1 MIPQSSTVFGGM
13 SSFLV
18 VLAMKTLVALHE
30 VSSHLV
36 WPFKVWLI
44 LDLLQYLIYWLS
56 EHCVDLL
63 RSHKPRLPSKIPLG
77 FVIIVSVLP
86 EIPPILKDYISLSL
100 PLLLVFL
107 NPFVLFNS
115 VHKLAY
121 TGSRFPSQKL
131 PQTMLGK

>member
-1 MIPQSSTVFGGM
+1 MIPLSSIVFGGM

-44 LDLLQYLIYWLS
+44 LDFLQYLIYWLS
-56 EHCVDLL
+56 EHCVDHL
-63 RSHKPRLPSKIPLG
+63 RSHRPRLPNKIPLG
-77 FVIIVSVLP
+77 FVIIVFVLP
-86 EIPPILKDYISLSL
+86 EIPLVLRDNLSLSF

-107 NPFVLFNS
+107 NQIVFVNTVYKPTHTL
-115 VHKLAY
+115 Y
-121 TGSRFPSQKL
+121 
-131 PQTMLGK
+131 